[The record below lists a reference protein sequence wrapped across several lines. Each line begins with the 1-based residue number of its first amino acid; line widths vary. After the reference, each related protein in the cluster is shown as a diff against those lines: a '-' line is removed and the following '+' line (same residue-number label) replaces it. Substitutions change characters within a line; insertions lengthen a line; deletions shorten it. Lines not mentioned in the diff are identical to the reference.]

1 MSEKPTKA
9 LDESRR
15 KFLQTAG
22 LVPAALYLDGC
33 ASAGGQK
40 SSTGP
45 IACSQNSMMDFVA
58 APLDTVRIGLIG
70 MGRRGLPMLRL
81 FLAIDGV

>member
-1 MSEKPTKA
+1 MSEKPTKP

-22 LVPAALYLDGC
+22 LVPAALFLDGC

-40 SSTGP
+40 SSTDS
-45 IACSQNSMMDFVA
+45 IAGNQNSMMDFC
-58 APLDTVRIGLIG
+58 PPTEIREQLDGQS
-70 MGRRGLPMLRL
+70 
-81 FLAIDGV
+81 FID